1 MKLKKGFISHTI
13 QNTQVMV
20 ATGAASGTFNGLARS
35 NETAAFIINCLKQ
48 ETTEADIVKKITD
61 TYEVDQDKAL
71 NDVRKTIDQL
81 QKIGAIEC

>member
-1 MKLKKGFISHTI
+1 MKLKKGFITHTI

-20 ATGAASGTFNGLARS
+20 ATGAVSGTFNGLARS

>member
-1 MKLKKGFISHTI
+1 MKLKKGFITHTI

-20 ATGAASGTFNGLARS
+20 ATGAASGTFNGLACS